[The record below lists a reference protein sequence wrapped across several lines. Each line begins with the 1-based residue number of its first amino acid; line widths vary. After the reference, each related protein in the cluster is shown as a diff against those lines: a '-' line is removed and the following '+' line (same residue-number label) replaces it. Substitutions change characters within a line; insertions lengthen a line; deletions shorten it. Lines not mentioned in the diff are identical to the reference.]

1 MSEKVFGVYLAKEDS
16 ESDAYARLG
25 LPAQPW
31 ELLDAVDKLHLQ
43 EGDRLYLEIDDYYD
57 FEELATVLQDREDSL
72 AELNDLAERL
82 TRLNGVHRT
91 ALHGLIQIETAKGG
105 GGISVTRLRDLT
117 ESADCCHVVP
127 EALNDSQLG
136 RFYAENG
143 FVPEVEGISDTVFE
157 MLDFTAIGLR
167 ARKEEGGV
175 FTRKGY
181 VLQSSD
187 LKQAPSVAREIAEP
201 DYMVLL
207 EVARRQGDGPA
218 QGGAGPILVKLP
230 AAPEELEAVAQRLGG
245 ASSQELWWRCIDC
258 VIPEMRDAVSAA
270 GTITDVN
277 RFAQTAAAMSQEQ
290 RKVYKAVLEG
300 LRCRDLSAALHQ
312 ADTLDEYILKEG
324 ISSPSE
330 FAREKI
336 RTILGKPMADKVLAN
351 LNLHECGETLMEP
364 EHCIQTGYGLLQHR
378 DGQEFR
384 IQDKHIGMMEM
395 RRR

>member
-1 MSEKVFGVYLAKEDS
+1 MNEKVFGVYLAKEDP
-16 ESDAYARLG
+16 ESDAYAKLD

-31 ELLDAVDKLHLQ
+31 ELLDALDKLHLQ

-57 FEELATVLQDREDSL
+57 FEGLATVLQDREDSL

-82 TRLNGVHRT
+82 TRLNDVHRT
-91 ALHGLIQIETAKGG
+91 ALQGLIQMETAKGG

-157 MLDFTAIGLR
+157 LLDFTAIGLR
-167 ARKEEGGV
+167 ARKDEGGV

-181 VLQSSD
+181 VLQNSD
-187 LKQAPSVAREIAEP
+187 LKQAPSVPGEIAEP

-218 QGGAGPILVKLP
+218 QDGTGPILVKLP
-230 AAPEELEAVAQRLGG
+230 AAPEELETVTERLNA

-258 VIPEMRDAVSAA
+258 VIPEMRDAVSSASE
-270 GTITDVN
+270 IREVN
-277 RFAQTAAAMSQEQ
+277 RFAQTVGAMPQEQ

-300 LRCRDLSAALHQ
+300 LRCRDLASAAAQ
-312 ADTLDEYILKEG
+312 ADTLDAYLLREDIY
-324 ISSPSE
+324 SPSGL
-330 FAREKI
+330 AKEKI
-336 RTILGKPMADKVLAN
+336 RSLMDETMVDHVLTN
-351 LNLHECGETLMEP
+351 LNLYRYGETLMAA
-364 EHCIQTGYGLLQHR
+364 EHCTQTGYGLLQRR
-378 DGQEFR
+378 DGQELH

-395 RRR
+395 RR

>member
-1 MSEKVFGVYLAKEDS
+1 MSEKVFGVYLAKEDP
-16 ESDAYARLG
+16 ESDAYAKLD

-31 ELLDAVDKLHLQ
+31 ELLDALDKLHLQ
-43 EGDRLYLEIDDYYD
+43 ECDRLYLEIDDYYD

-82 TRLNGVHRT
+82 TRLNDVHRT
-91 ALHGLIQIETAKGG
+91 ALQGLIQMETAKGG

-157 MLDFTAIGLR
+157 LLDFTAIGLR
-167 ARKEEGGV
+167 ARKDEGGV

-181 VLQSSD
+181 VLQNSD
-187 LKQAPSVAREIAEP
+187 LMQAPSVPGEIAEP

-218 QGGAGPILVKLP
+218 QDGTGPILVKLP
-230 AAPEELEAVAQRLGG
+230 AAPEELETVMERLNA

-258 VIPEMRDAVSAA
+258 VIPEMRDEVSSASE
-270 GTITDVN
+270 IREVN
-277 RFAQTAAAMSQEQ
+277 RFAQTVGAMPQEL

-300 LRCRDLSAALHQ
+300 LRCRDLASAAAQ
-312 ADTLDEYILKEG
+312 ADTLDAYLLREDIY
-324 ISSPSE
+324 SPSGL
-330 FAREKI
+330 AKEKI
-336 RTILGKPMADKVLAN
+336 RSLMDETMVDHVLTN
-351 LNLHECGETLMEP
+351 LNLYRYGETLMAA
-364 EHCIQTGYGLLQHR
+364 EHCTQTGYGLLQRR

-395 RRR
+395 RR

>member
-1 MSEKVFGVYLAKEDS
+1 MSEKTFGVYLAKEDP
-16 ESDAYARLG
+16 ESDAYAKLD

-31 ELLDAVDKLHLQ
+31 ELLDALDKLHLQ

-82 TRLNGVHRT
+82 TRLNAVQCT
-91 ALHGLIQIETAKGG
+91 ALQGLIQMEKVKEAN
-105 GGISVTRLRDLT
+105 GISISRLRDLT
-117 ESADCCHVVP
+117 ESVDGCHVVRKVS
-127 EALNDSQLG
+127 NDSQLG

-157 MLDFTAIGLR
+157 LLDFAAIGHR
-167 ARKEEGGV
+167 AREEEGGV
-175 FTRKGY
+175 FTPGGY
-181 VLQSSD
+181 VLQNSD

-230 AAPEELEAVAQRLGG
+230 AAPEELEAVAQRLGA

-258 VIPEMRDAVSAA
+258 VIPGMGDAVTHA
-270 GTITDVN
+270 GGINDAN
-277 RFAQTAAAMSQEQ
+277 RFAQALDAMPQEQ

-351 LNLHECGETLMEP
+351 LNLHECGETLMES
-364 EHCIQTGYGLLQHR
+364 EHCTQTGYGLLQRR
-378 DGQEFR
+378 DGQELR

-395 RRR
+395 RR

>member
-1 MSEKVFGVYLAKEDS
+1 MNEKVFGVYLAKEDP
-16 ESDAYARLG
+16 ESDAYAKLD

-31 ELLDAVDKLHLQ
+31 ELLDALDKLHLQ

-57 FEELATVLQDREDSL
+57 FEGLATVLQDREDSL

-82 TRLNGVHRT
+82 TRLNDVHRT
-91 ALHGLIQIETAKGG
+91 ALQGLIQMETAKGG

-157 MLDFTAIGLR
+157 LLDFTAIGLR
-167 ARKEEGGV
+167 ARKDEGGV

-181 VLQSSD
+181 VLQNSD
-187 LKQAPSVAREIAEP
+187 LKQAPSVPREIAEP

-218 QGGAGPILVKLP
+218 QDGTGPILVKLP

-258 VIPEMRDAVSAA
+258 VIPEMRDAVSSASE
-270 GTITDVN
+270 IREVN
-277 RFAQTAAAMSQEQ
+277 RFAQMVAAMPQEQ

-300 LRCRDLSAALHQ
+300 LRCRDLASAADQ
-312 ADTLDEYILKEG
+312 ADTLDAYLLREDIY
-324 ISSPSE
+324 SPSGL
-330 FAREKI
+330 AKEKI
-336 RTILGKPMADKVLAN
+336 RSIMDETMVDHVLTN
-351 LNLHECGETLMEP
+351 LNLYRYGETLMAA
-364 EHCIQTGYGLLQHR
+364 EHCTQTGYGLLQRR
-378 DGQEFR
+378 DGQELR

-395 RRR
+395 RR

>member
-1 MSEKVFGVYLAKEDS
+1 MSEKVFGVYLAKEDPA
-16 ESDAYARLG
+16 SDAYAKLD

-31 ELLDAVDKLHLQ
+31 ELLDALDKLHLQ

-57 FEELATVLQDREDSL
+57 FEELATVLRDQEDSL

-82 TRLNGVHRT
+82 TRLNDVQCA
-91 ALHGLIQIETAKGG
+91 ALQGLIQMETTKSGG
-105 GGISVTRLRDLT
+105 EISVTRLRDLT
-117 ESADCCHVVP
+117 ESTDCCHVVP

-157 MLDFTAIGLR
+157 LLDFAAIGLR
-167 ARKEEGGV
+167 ARKAESGV

-181 VLQSSD
+181 VLQNSD
-187 LKQAPSVAREIAEP
+187 LKQAPSVPGEITEP

-207 EVARRQGDGPA
+207 EVAGRQGDGPA
-218 QGGAGPILVKLP
+218 QDSAGPILVKLP
-230 AAPEELEAVAQRLGG
+230 AAPEELEAAVKRLNV

-270 GTITDVN
+270 GTIRDVN
-277 RFAQTAAAMSQEQ
+277 RFAQTAGAMSQEQ

-300 LRCRDLSAALHQ
+300 LRCRDLSAALQQ

-324 ISSPSE
+324 INSPSE
-330 FAREKI
+330 FARE
-336 RTILGKPMADKVLAN
+336 TICAKLDEPLVEKVLGN
-351 LNLHECGETLMEP
+351 LNRHRCGEALMKE
-364 EHCIQTGYGLLQHR
+364 EHFIQTGYGLLQRR
-378 DGQEFR
+378 DGQELR
-384 IQDKHIGMMEM
+384 IQDKHIEMKEM

>member
-1 MSEKVFGVYLAKEDS
+1 MSEKVFGVYLAKEDP
-16 ESDAYARLG
+16 ESDAYAKLD

-31 ELLDAVDKLHLQ
+31 ELLDALEKPYLR
-43 EGDRLYLEIDDYYD
+43 EGDCLYLEIDDYYD
-57 FEELATVLQDREDSL
+57 FEELATVLQVREDSL

-82 TRLNGVHRT
+82 TRLNDVHRT
-91 ALHGLIQIETAKGG
+91 ALQGLIQMETGKGG

-117 ESADCCHVVP
+117 ESADCCHIVP
-127 EALNDSQLG
+127 EALTDSQLG

-157 MLDFTAIGLR
+157 LLDFTAIGLR

-181 VLQSSD
+181 VLQNSD
-187 LKQAPSVAREIAEP
+187 LKQAPSVPREIPEP

-207 EVARRQGDGPA
+207 EVARRQGDGPVRD
-218 QGGAGPILVKLP
+218 GSGPILVKLP
-230 AAPEELEAVAQRLGG
+230 AAPAELETVTERLNV

-258 VIPEMRDAVSAA
+258 VIPEMRDAVSSASE
-270 GTITDVN
+270 IREVN
-277 RFAQTAAAMSQEQ
+277 RFAQTVGAMPREQ

-300 LRCRDLSAALHQ
+300 LRCHDLAAAINQ
-312 ADTLDEYILKEG
+312 ADTLGSYILREG
-324 ISSPSE
+324 INSPSE

-336 RTILGKPMADKVLAN
+336 RAVMGETMGKQVLASM
-351 LNLHECGETLMEP
+351 NLHRCGEALMESVNY
-364 EHCIQTGYGLLQHR
+364 IQTGYGLLQRR
-378 DGQEFR
+378 DGQELR

-395 RRR
+395 RR

>member
-1 MSEKVFGVYLAKEDS
+1 MSEKVFGVYLAKEDPK
-16 ESDAYARLG
+16 SDAYAKLD

-31 ELLDAVDKLHLQ
+31 ELLDALDKLHLQ

-82 TRLNGVHRT
+82 TRLNDVQRT
-91 ALHGLIQIETAKGG
+91 ALQGLIQMETAKGG

-157 MLDFTAIGLR
+157 LLDFTAIGLR

-181 VLQSSD
+181 VLQNSD
-187 LKQAPSVAREIAEP
+187 LKQAPSVPGEIAEP
-201 DYMVLL
+201 DYMILL
-207 EVARRQGDGPA
+207 EVARRRGDGPA
-218 QGGAGPILVKLP
+218 QDGTGPILVKLP
-230 AAPEELEAVAQRLGG
+230 AAPEELETVTERLNA

-258 VIPEMRDAVSAA
+258 VIPEMRDAVSSASE
-270 GTITDVN
+270 IREVN
-277 RFAQTAAAMSQEQ
+277 RFAQTVGAMAQEQ

-300 LRCRDLSAALHQ
+300 LRCNNLPAAIAQ
-312 ADTLDEYILKEG
+312 ADTLKAYTLNEEIY
-324 ISSPSE
+324 SPSE
-330 FAREKI
+330 FAKEKI
-336 RTILGKPMADKVLAN
+336 RSIMDETMVDQVLTN
-351 LNLHECGETLMEP
+351 LNLYRYGETLMES
-364 EHCIQTGYGLLQHR
+364 EHCIQTGYGLLQRR
-378 DGQEFR
+378 DGQELH

-395 RRR
+395 RR

>member
-1 MSEKVFGVYLAKEDS
+1 MNEKVFGVYLAKEDP
-16 ESDAYARLG
+16 ESDAYAKLD

-31 ELLDAVDKLHLQ
+31 ELLDALDKLHLQ

-91 ALHGLIQIETAKGG
+91 AMQGLIQMETAKGG

-143 FVPEVEGISDTVFE
+143 FVPEVEGIPDTVFE
-157 MLDFTAIGLR
+157 LLDFTAIGLR

-181 VLQSSD
+181 VLQNSD

-207 EVARRQGDGPA
+207 EVAGRQGDGPVRD
-218 QGGAGPILVKLP
+218 GSGPVLVKLP
-230 AAPEELEAVAQRLGG
+230 AAPEELEAVAQRLDA

-258 VIPEMRDAVSAA
+258 VIPEMQDAVSAA
-270 GTITDVN
+270 GTIRDVN
-277 RFAQTAAAMSQEQ
+277 HFAQTAAAMSQEQ

-300 LRCRDLSAALHQ
+300 LRCRDLSAALQQ

-324 ISSPSE
+324 INSPSE
-330 FAREKI
+330 FARE
-336 RTILGKPMADKVLAN
+336 TICAKLDEPLAEKVLDN
-351 LNLHECGETLMEP
+351 LNRHRCGEALMKE
-364 EHCIQTGYGLLQHR
+364 EHCIQTGYGLLQRR
-378 DGQEFR
+378 DEQELR
-384 IQDKHIGMMEM
+384 IQDKHMGMMEM
-395 RRR
+395 R

>member
-1 MSEKVFGVYLAKEDS
+1 MSEKVFGVYLAKEDP

-31 ELLDAVDKLHLQ
+31 ELLDAMDKLHLQ

-82 TRLNGVHRT
+82 TRLNDVHRT
-91 ALHGLIQIETAKGG
+91 ALQGLIQMETAKGG

-157 MLDFTAIGLR
+157 LLDFTAIGLR

-181 VLQSSD
+181 VLQNSD
-187 LKQAPSVAREIAEP
+187 LKRAPSVAREIAEP

-207 EVARRQGDGPA
+207 EVAGLQGDGPVRD
-218 QGGAGPILVKLP
+218 GSGPVLVKLP
-230 AAPEELEAVAQRLGG
+230 AAPEELEAVAQRLD
-245 ASSQELWWRCIDC
+245 AVSSQELWWRCIDC

-270 GTITDVN
+270 GTIRDVN

-290 RKVYKAVLEG
+290 LKVYKAVLEG
-300 LRCRDLSAALHQ
+300 LRCRGLASAAAQ
-312 ADTLDEYILKEG
+312 ADTLDAYLLREDIF
-324 ISSPSE
+324 SPSGL
-330 FAREKI
+330 AKEKI
-336 RTILGKPMADKVLAN
+336 RSIMDETMVDHVLTS
-351 LNLHECGETLMEP
+351 LNLYRYGETLMAAK
-364 EHCIQTGYGLLQHR
+364 HCTQTGYGLLQRR
-378 DGQEFR
+378 DGQELH

-395 RRR
+395 RR

>member
-1 MSEKVFGVYLAKEDS
+1 MNEKVFGVYLAKEDPK
-16 ESDAYARLG
+16 SDAYAKLD

-31 ELLDAVDKLHLQ
+31 ELLDALDKLHLQ

-82 TRLNGVHRT
+82 TRLNDVQCA
-91 ALHGLIQIETAKGG
+91 ALQGLIQMETAKGG
-105 GGISVTRLRDLT
+105 DGISVTRLRDLT

-157 MLDFTAIGLR
+157 LLDFTAIGLR
-167 ARKEEGGV
+167 ARKDEGGV

-181 VLQSSD
+181 VLQNSD
-187 LKQAPSVAREIAEP
+187 LKQAPSVPGEIAEP

-207 EVARRQGDGPA
+207 EVARRQADGPV
-218 QGGAGPILVKLP
+218 QDGTGPILVKLP
-230 AAPEELEAVAQRLGG
+230 AAPEELETVTERLNV

-258 VIPEMRDAVSAA
+258 VIPEMRDAVSSASE
-270 GTITDVN
+270 IREVN
-277 RFAQTAAAMSQEQ
+277 RFAQMVAAMPQEQ

-300 LRCRDLSAALHQ
+300 LRCRDLASAAAQ
-312 ADTLDEYILKEG
+312 ADTLDAYLLREDIY
-324 ISSPSE
+324 SPSGL
-330 FAREKI
+330 AKEKI
-336 RTILGKPMADKVLAN
+336 RSLMDETMVDHVLTN
-351 LNLHECGETLMEP
+351 LNLYRYGETLMAA
-364 EHCIQTGYGLLQHR
+364 EHCTQTGYGLLQRR
-378 DGQEFR
+378 DGQELH

-395 RRR
+395 RR

>member
-1 MSEKVFGVYLAKEDS
+1 MSEKVFGVYLAKEDP
-16 ESDAYARLG
+16 ESDAYAKLD

-91 ALHGLIQIETAKGG
+91 ALQGLIQMETAKGG

-143 FVPEVEGISDTVFE
+143 FVPEVEGVSDTVFE
-157 MLDFTAIGLR
+157 LLDFAAIGLR
-167 ARKEEGGV
+167 ARKEEGGI

-181 VLQSSD
+181 VLQNSD

-218 QGGAGPILVKLP
+218 QGGSGPILVELP
-230 AAPEELEAVAQRLGG
+230 AAPEELEAVAQRLGA

-258 VIPEMRDAVSAA
+258 VIPGMGDAVTHA
-270 GTITDVN
+270 GGINDAN
-277 RFAQTAAAMSQEQ
+277 RFAQALDAMSQEQ

-300 LRCRDLSAALHQ
+300 LQCRDLSAALHQ
-312 ADTLDEYILKEG
+312 ADTLDAYILKEG

-336 RTILGKPMADKVLAN
+336 RTILEKPMADKVLAN
-351 LNLHECGETLMEP
+351 LNLHGCGETLMES
-364 EHCIQTGYGLLQHR
+364 EHCIQTGYGLLQRR
-378 DGQEFR
+378 DGRELR
-384 IQDKHIGMMEM
+384 IQDKHIEMKEM

>member
-1 MSEKVFGVYLAKEDS
+1 MSEKVFGVYLAKEDP
-16 ESDAYARLG
+16 ESDAYAKLD

-31 ELLDAVDKLHLQ
+31 ELLDALDKLHLQ

-91 ALHGLIQIETAKGG
+91 AMQGLIQMETAKGG

-143 FVPEVEGISDTVFE
+143 FVPEVEGIPDTVFE
-157 MLDFTAIGLR
+157 LLDFTAIGHR
-167 ARKEEGGV
+167 AREEEGGV
-175 FTRKGY
+175 FAPGAY
-181 VLQSSD
+181 VLQDSD
-187 LKQAPSVAREIAEP
+187 LKQAPSIPREIPKP
-201 DYMVLL
+201 DYMILL
-207 EVARRQGDGPA
+207 EVAGRQGDGPVRD
-218 QGGAGPILVKLP
+218 GSGPVLVKLP
-230 AAPEELEAVAQRLGG
+230 AAPEELEAVAQRLD
-245 ASSQELWWRCIDC
+245 AVSSQELWWRCIDC

-270 GTITDVN
+270 GTIRDVN
-277 RFAQTAAAMSQEQ
+277 RFAQTAGAMSQEQ

-300 LRCRDLSAALHQ
+300 LRCRDLSAALQQ

-324 ISSPSE
+324 INSPSE
-330 FAREKI
+330 FARE
-336 RTILGKPMADKVLAN
+336 TICAKLDEPLAEKVLGN
-351 LNLHECGETLMEP
+351 LNRHRCGEALMKE
-364 EHCIQTGYGLLQHR
+364 EHFIQTGYGLLQRR
-378 DGQEFR
+378 DGQELR
-384 IQDKHIGMMEM
+384 IQDKHIEMKEM

>member
-1 MSEKVFGVYLAKEDS
+1 MNEKVFGVYLAKEDP
-16 ESDAYARLG
+16 ESDAYAKLD

-31 ELLDAVDKLHLQ
+31 ELLDALDKLHLQ

-91 ALHGLIQIETAKGG
+91 AMQGLIQMETAKGG

-143 FVPEVEGISDTVFE
+143 FVPEVEGIPDTVFE
-157 MLDFTAIGLR
+157 LLDFTAIGHR
-167 ARKEEGGV
+167 AREEEGGV
-175 FTRKGY
+175 FAPGAY
-181 VLQSSD
+181 VLQDSD
-187 LKQAPSVAREIAEP
+187 LKQAPSIPREIPEP
-201 DYMVLL
+201 DYMILL
-207 EVARRQGDGPA
+207 EVAGRQGDGPVRD
-218 QGGAGPILVKLP
+218 GSGPVLVKLP
-230 AAPEELEAVAQRLGG
+230 AAPEELEAVAQRLGA

-258 VIPEMRDAVSAA
+258 VIPGMGDAVTHA
-270 GTITDVN
+270 GGINDAN
-277 RFAQTAAAMSQEQ
+277 RFAQALDAMSQEQ

-300 LRCRDLSAALHQ
+300 LQCRDLSAALQQ

-324 ISSPSE
+324 INSPSE
-330 FAREKI
+330 FARE
-336 RTILGKPMADKVLAN
+336 TICAKLDEPLAEKVLGN
-351 LNLHECGETLMEP
+351 LNRHRCGEALMKE
-364 EHCIQTGYGLLQHR
+364 EHFIQTGYGLLQRR

-395 RRR
+395 RR

>member
-31 ELLDAVDKLHLQ
+31 ELLDALDKLHLQ

-72 AELNDLAERL
+72 AELNELAERL
-82 TRLNGVHRT
+82 TRLNAVQCT
-91 ALHGLIQIETAKGG
+91 ALQGLIRMERVKEAN
-105 GGISVTRLRDLT
+105 GISVSRLRDLS
-117 ESADCCHVVP
+117 ESVDGCHVVRKVS
-127 EALNDSQLG
+127 NDSQLG

-157 MLDFTAIGLR
+157 LLDFATIGHR
-167 ARKEEGGV
+167 AREEEGGV
-175 FTRKGY
+175 FTPGGY
-181 VLQSSD
+181 VLQNSD

-207 EVARRQGDGPA
+207 EVARRQGDGPT

-230 AAPEELEAVAQRLGG
+230 AAPEELEAVAQRLK
-245 ASSQELWWRCIDC
+245 ASSIWELWWRCIDC

-270 GTITDVN
+270 GTIRDVN
-277 RFAQTAAAMSQEQ
+277 HFAQTAAAMSQEQ

-300 LRCRDLSAALHQ
+300 LRCRDLSAALQQ

-324 ISSPSE
+324 INSPSE
-330 FAREKI
+330 FARE
-336 RTILGKPMADKVLAN
+336 TICAKLDEPLAEKVLGN
-351 LNLHECGETLMEP
+351 LNCHRCGEALMKE
-364 EHCIQTGYGLLQHR
+364 EHFIQTGYGQLQRR

-384 IQDKHIGMMEM
+384 IQDKRIGMKEM